1 MKKTKWLDLVI
12 PALIFVAPIILITV
26 TFYNPGRL

>member
-12 PALIFVAPIILITV
+12 PALIFVAPILLITV
-26 TFYNPGRL
+26 TFDNPGRL